1 MFSQNATRIKLLKI
15 WEILC
20 QETDE
25 EHPME
30 SLTLIEKLAEMGIP
44 CTRKTLYTDIQI
56 LNDCGY
62 EVICSRK
69 KKNEYYVIDAKVK
82 IKDLLLTISA
92 LRTV

>member
-30 SLTLIEKLAEMGIP
+30 SLTLIEKLAEMGVMLEARTDYNP
-44 CTRKTLYTDIQI
+44 YRTENGHMRKPFLWTKH
-56 LNDCGY
+56 
-62 EVICSRK
+62 CSLT
-69 KKNEYYVIDAKVK
+69 VSH
-82 IKDLLLTISA
+82 LLE
-92 LRTV
+92 RRY

>member
-30 SLTLIEKLAEMGIP
+30 SLTLIEKLAEMGLI
-44 CTRKTLYTDIQI
+44 
-56 LNDCGY
+56 
-62 EVICSRK
+62 E
-69 KKNEYYVIDAKVK
+69 A
-82 IKDLLLTISA
+82 
-92 LRTV
+92 